1 MEKQI
6 KHLTVLTEEPETKD
20 SLLDEIISEHSQK
33 LAIDSIMDRIE
44 VAPDDPLIGQIQEC
58 ITLFK
63 NYQDITVGVDRGE
76 IPFMEEL
83 FAFLAYTTK
92 VDELFPF
99 RIIST
104 DETGE
109 YVTLADGRKL
119 RPACTCG
126 KHSFCKIVSY
136 RIE

>member
-6 KHLTVLTEEPETKD
+6 KHLPVVTEETEPKD
-20 SLLDEIISEHSQK
+20 SLLDEILSEHSQT
-33 LAIDSIMDRIE
+33 LAIESIMDRIE
-44 VAPDDPLIGQIQEC
+44 VGPADPFVDKIQEC
-58 ITLFK
+58 ITLYK
-63 NYQDITVGVDRGE
+63 TYQETAAAVDRGE
-76 IPFMEEL
+76 VSFMQEIL
-83 FAFLAYTTK
+83 CFLNYTSK
-92 VDELFPF
+92 VDELFPI
-99 RIIST
+99 RIVQT
-104 DETGE
+104 DGGGE

>member
-6 KHLTVLTEEPETKD
+6 KHLTVLTTEEPKD
-20 SLLDEIISEHSQK
+20 SLLDEILSEHSQK
-33 LAIDSIMDRIE
+33 LAVESIMDRIE
-44 VAPDDPLIGQIQEC
+44 VAPNDPLVDKIQEC
-58 ITLFK
+58 IALFK
-63 NYQDITVGVDRGE
+63 TYQDACAAVDRGE
-76 IPFMEEL
+76 ASFMAEM
-83 FAFLAYTTK
+83 FVFLAYTTK